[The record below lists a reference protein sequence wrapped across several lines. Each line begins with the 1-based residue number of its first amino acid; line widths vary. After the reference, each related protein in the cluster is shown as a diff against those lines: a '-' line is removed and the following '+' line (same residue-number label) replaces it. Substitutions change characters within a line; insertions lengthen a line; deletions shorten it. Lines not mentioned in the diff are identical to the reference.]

1 MQIIIWVFDKYIIV
15 WIIEKI
21 WLDQRKIEGNDID
34 KKRYKKIKQGFYR
47 WIYIDLRWRRNL
59 RG

>member
-21 WLDQRKIEGNDID
+21 WLDQKKIEGNDID
-34 KKRYKKIKQGFYR
+34 KKKYKKINQGFYR
-47 WIYIDLRWRRNL
+47 WI
-59 RG
+59 